1 MVLGGPQVGHGSQ
14 KLCLSMILQL
24 HCQNRSGDYPKTV
37 SQAISI
43 WRANSLYVYVN
54 WSYHLRFFFFF
65 HPLNLY
71 LLLHILLLL
80 LLFLH
85 LQLME
90 NWEIPVILTVYLQLA
105 PWLWTNYFN
114 SFCPTS
120 SSESWH
126 YSSGCSLYLIYLN
139 FLYTFF

>member
-54 WSYHLRFFFFF
+54 WSYHLRFFFFSSSKF
-65 HPLNLY
+65 VPFVAYIIAAAFVFTFATNGELGNPS
-71 LLLHILLLL
+71 
-80 LLFLH
+80 H
-85 LQLME
+85 LDC
-90 NWEIPVILTVYLQLA
+90 IST
-105 PWLWTNYFN
+105 
-114 SFCPTS
+114 TS
-120 SSESWH
+120 SMTMDK
-126 YSSGCSLYLIYLN
+126 LL
-139 FLYTFF
+139 